1 MLWHSPLS
9 IISSAESM
17 GKTEGF
23 LSLRNGTKVNG
34 GQQKTLLNL
43 VDLVRSLCFQ
53 TSSSEI
59 VSRVPR
65 RIGDVSHAQ

>member
-9 IISSAESM
+9 IISSAGSM

-34 GQQKTLLNL
+34 GQQKYSFEPGRPSTF
-43 VDLVRSLCFQ
+43 SLF
-53 TSSSEI
+53 
-59 VSRVPR
+59 P
-65 RIGDVSHAQ
+65 D